1 MISVNN
7 VSRRFGPVRAVSG
20 VTLEIA
26 AGQVVGLLGPNGAG
40 KTTTLR
46 MITGYLPPTEGS
58 VTVCGF
64 DSVAQSMQA
73 RRSLGYLPEAAPLY
87 PEMRV
92 RDYLTFRAKLFGMGR
107 GDRAGAIGK
116 VIERC
121 WLGEVANRRV
131 GQLSKGYKQ
140 RVGLAGAMIHDPP
153 VLVLDEPTSGLDPAQ
168 IRETRS
174 LIRDLAHRRT
184 VIVSSHI
191 LPEVEKTC
199 DRVVIIAR
207 GRLRA
212 DGTPAGLLARMEDRS
227 VCHVEV
233 AAADAERA
241 GEAIRVL
248 PGMAQVEPEALEDPA
263 WIRLRVRAMGAGA
276 EGSDGEGMSG
286 DDIRAA
292 VGRAMLGAGVAVR
305 ELSTQRASLEQFYLR
320 TIEEDDPAAA
330 ARKDDR

>member
-1 MISVNN
+1 MFRWRSPRGR
-7 VSRRFGPVRAVSG
+7 SF
-20 VTLEIA
+20 
-26 AGQVVGLLGPNGAG
+26 GLLGPNGAG

-46 MITGYLPPTEGS
+46 MITGYLPPSAGAVSVCGHDS
-58 VTVCGF
+58 VT
-64 DSVAQSMQA
+64 DSMNA

-92 RDYLTFRAKLFGMGR
+92 RDYLVYRAKLFGMPRGGR
-107 GDRAGAIGK
+107 AAAIGR
-116 VIERC
+116 VIDKC
-121 WLGEVANRRV
+121 WLGEVSQRRI

-174 LIRDLAHRRT
+174 LIRDLSHKRT

-212 DGTPAGLLARMEDRS
+212 DGAPADLLAGQRDRAPCLIEIDAAGRRAGPRRS
-227 VCHVEV
+227 CGGSPSSPMR
-233 AAADAERA
+233 AAAHP
-241 GEAIRVL
+241 L
-248 PGMAQVEPEALEDPA
+248 PADNGWV
-263 WIRLRVRAMGAGA
+263 RLRVTPRSGDVREAVAKALRGAG
-276 EGSDGEGMSG
+276 
-286 DDIRAA
+286 RAPPA
-292 VGRAMLGAGVAVR
+292 NSPPNRRPSSSSTSRRSRRTTRRPRPGRGGTTHEPRMDHRHA
-305 ELSTQRASLEQFYLR
+305 
-320 TIEEDDPAAA
+320 
-330 ARKDDR
+330 